1 MSRNLLIA
9 RRSFKLP
16 LEYPLLDSLKIYANR
31 LLVTVLIYGVCLV
44 AFLIFT
50 GQIFTSMASIVLA
63 ISMPAIIYFFPSR
76 LLFKSLAKRSKS
88 ADDEIDE

>member
-31 LLVTVLIYGVCLV
+31 LV